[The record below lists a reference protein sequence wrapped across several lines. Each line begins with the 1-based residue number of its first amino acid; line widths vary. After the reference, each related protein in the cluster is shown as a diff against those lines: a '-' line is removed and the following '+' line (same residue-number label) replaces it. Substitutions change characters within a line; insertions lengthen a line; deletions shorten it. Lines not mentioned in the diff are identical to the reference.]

1 LRFMS
6 EVLKGLRVIELGSG
20 PVTGITGMVLADF
33 GAEVL
38 RIERPDGDPLSTL
51 PAAPM
56 WARGK
61 RNLVLDLSDPAS
73 LEALDS
79 LCASADVLLCNLR
92 MSSLKRKGLGFVSL
106 HERHPHLIYCHIS
119 GFGNRGPLA
128 DLPGYEHVVAAYAGR
143 MLMFQGIVDRQG
155 PVLSAVQVG
164 VHAASQSAAAG
175 ILAAVLQRG
184 EQGLGRLVETS
195 LLQGMLPYEMGSMI
209 GRQFPQQFEL
219 LMPFMQ
225 VSAEPPSPSLYYHP
239 AQTGDG
245 KWMQMGNLLPH
256 LFDNFLI
263 ATDLL
268 DVLGDPAFDGK
279 QMFLRPEDKQ
289 EAFRERMLKRM
300 QDRPAPDWMNDFV
313 ADGGIVATTYQTTQ
327 QALSDPDIV
336 ANGHVLE
343 RQDGGVQIGPLAR
356 LTKTPATPGEKAV
369 PGKALIADWRK
380 TPRPPPIETSST
392 KSRNIELPLKG
403 VRVVELATI
412 IAAPLGAAFLADM
425 GADVIKVEQIG
436 GDPFRSLLAGVGAA
450 RVNAGKRSISV
461 NLKTDEGRQAVLDVL
476 STADVI
482 IHNYRPGVPE
492 RLGIDYEQVRN
503 CNPDVVYLQ
512 SNGYGPDGPGAL
524 RPSTHPIPGAAMGG
538 VMYQMAEHLPEALQ
552 NFEDHRMWC
561 SRLMRANELNPDPS
575 TALVVATSALLGL
588 SARQRTGRGQQ
599 IFVDMFG
606 ANAYANADDFLSY
619 PGKPQRPMPDELL
632 HGLSPTYRLY
642 QCKDDHWVF
651 LALTTDKEKTEFISA
666 LKAADIDVPAD
677 LKPESLTTFFATR
690 NADEW
695 QSALTSSGVACVRA
709 DRMAP
714 SEFWLEDEQV
724 QLMGFTADAIHP
736 ALGAYKRHGSLVQFD
751 GEMSGLNGPPLAGEH
766 NQAVLAECGYK
777 PEQIEQLVESGVLWQ
792 EMKP

>member
-1 LRFMS
+1 MS
-6 EVLKGLRVIELGSG
+6 EALKELRVIELGSG
-20 PVTGITGMVLADF
+20 PVTGIAGMVLADF

-38 RIERPDGDPLSTL
+38 RIERPEGDPLSTL

-61 RNLVLDLSDPAS
+61 RSHVLDLAESAS
-73 LEALDS
+73 REALHS
-79 LCASADVLLCNLR
+79 LLAGADVLICNLR
-92 MSSLKRKGLGFVSL
+92 MSSLKRKGLDFVSL
-106 HERHPHLIYCHIS
+106 HARHPHLIYCHIS

-155 PVLSAVQVG
+155 PVMSAVQVG

-184 EQGLGRLVETS
+184 EQGQGRLVETS
-195 LLQGMLPYEMGSMI
+195 LLQGMLPYEMGTII
-209 GRQFPQQFEL
+209 GRQFPQQFGQ
-219 LMPFMQ
+219 PIQ
-225 VSAEPPSPSLYYHP
+225 VSAEPPNPSLYYHP
-239 AQTGDG
+239 TQTGDG
-245 KWMQMGNLLPH
+245 KWMQTGNLLPH

-268 DVLGDPAFDGK
+268 DVLGDPAFDGQ
-279 QMFLRPEDKQ
+279 QMLLQPEDKQ
-289 EAFRERMLKRM
+289 EGFRERMMKRM
-300 QDRPAPDWMNDFV
+300 QERPAQDWMNDFV

-336 ANGHVLE
+336 ANGHVLVQ
-343 RQDGGVQIGPLAR
+343 QDGGVQIGPLAR
-356 LTKTPATPGEKAV
+356 LMKTPATPGEKAM
-369 PGKALIADWRK
+369 PGEALIADWRN

-392 KSRNIELPLKG
+392 KSTDNELPLKG
-403 VRVVELATI
+403 IRVVELATI

-436 GDPFRSLLAGVGAA
+436 GDPFRSMLAGVGAA

-492 RLGIDYEQVRN
+492 RLGIGYEQV
-503 CNPDVVYLQ
+503 CKFNPEVVYLQ
-512 SNGYGPDGPGAL
+512 CNGYGPDGPGAL

-552 NFEDHRMWC
+552 NFEDHRMWS

-575 TALVVATSALLGL
+575 TALVIATSALLGL
-588 SARQRTGRGQQ
+588 SARHRTGHGQQ

-619 PGKPQRPMPDELL
+619 PGKPPRPMPDELL

-642 QCKDDHWVF
+642 QTKDDHWVF
-651 LALTTDKEKTEFISA
+651 LALTSEKEKAEFISA
-666 LKAADIDVPAD
+666 LTAADIDGPAN
-677 LKPESLTTFFATR
+677 LEPESLTILFATR

-695 QSALTSSGVACVRA
+695 QSVLTASGVACVRA
-709 DRMAP
+709 DRMSP

-724 QLMGFTADAIHP
+724 QLMGFTTDAVHP
-736 ALGAYKRHGSLVQFD
+736 TLGAYKRHGSLVRFD
-751 GEMSGLNGPPLAGEH
+751 GKIPALNGPPLAGEH
-766 NQAVLAECGYK
+766 NQAVLAEFGY
-777 PEQIEQLVESGVLWQ
+777 EQEQVEQLVESGVLWQ
-792 EMKP
+792 ETKP

>member
-1 LRFMS
+1 MS
-6 EVLKGLRVIELGSG
+6 QALKGLRVIELGSG
-20 PVTGITGMVLADF
+20 PVTGIAGMVLADF

-38 RIERPDGDPLSTL
+38 RIERPGGDPFSTL

-61 RNLVLDLSDPAS
+61 RSHVLDLEDPANR
-73 LEALDS
+73 EALDA
-79 LCASADVLLCNLR
+79 LCAGADVFISNLR
-92 MSSLKRKGLGFVSL
+92 LSSLKRKELDFASL
-106 HERHPHLIYCHIS
+106 HARHPHLIYCHIS
-119 GFGNRGPLA
+119 GFGHQGPLA
-128 DLPGYEHVVAAYAGR
+128 DIAGYEHIVAAYAGR
-143 MLMFQGIVDRQG
+143 MLMFQGIVDRPG
-155 PVLSAVQVG
+155 PVMSAVQVG

-184 EQGLGRLVETS
+184 EHGRGRLVETS
-195 LLQGMLPYEMGSMI
+195 LLQGMLPYEMGNMI
-209 GRQFPQQFEL
+209 GRQFPQQFEA
-219 LMPFMQ
+219 LMPVMQ
-225 VSAEPPSPSLYYHP
+225 TSAEPPSPSLYYHP

-263 ATDLL
+263 ATELL
-268 DVLGDPAFDGK
+268 DVLGDPAFDSK
-279 QMFLRPEDKQ
+279 QMLLRPEDKQ

-300 QDRPAPDWMNDFV
+300 QERPATDWMDDFV

-343 RQDGGVQIGPLAR
+343 RQDGSVQIGPLAR
-356 LTKTPATPGEKAV
+356 LMKTPATPGEKAL
-369 PGKALIADWRK
+369 PGEPLVADWRS
-380 TPRPPPIETSST
+380 TPRPPPSDTTPT
-392 KSRNIELPLKG
+392 KSRDSELPLKG
-403 VRVVELATI
+403 IRVVELATI

-425 GADVIKVEQIG
+425 GADVIKVEQPG
-436 GDPFRSLLAGVGAA
+436 GDPFRSMLAGVGAA

-492 RLGIDYEQVRN
+492 RLGIGYEQV
-503 CNPDVVYLQ
+503 CKFNPDVVYLQ

-538 VMYQMAEHLPEALQ
+538 VMYQMAEHLPKALQ
-552 NFEDHRMWC
+552 NFEDHRLWT
-561 SRLMRANELNPDPS
+561 SRLMRANELNPDPN
-575 TALVVATSALLGL
+575 TALVIATSALLGL
-588 SARQRTGRGQQ
+588 SARQRTGKGQQ

-619 PGKPQRPMPDELL
+619 PGKRHRPMPDELL

-642 QCKDDHWVF
+642 QSKDNHWVF
-651 LALTTDKEKTEFISA
+651 LALTSEKEKAEFISA
-666 LKAADIDVPAD
+666 LKAADIDGPARLD
-677 LKPESLTTFFATR
+677 AGSLTALFATQD
-690 NADEW
+690 ADEW
-695 QSALTSSGVACVRA
+695 QSVLTTYGVACVRA
-709 DRMAP
+709 DRLAP
-714 SEFWLEDEQV
+714 SEFWLIDEQV
-724 QLMGFTADAIHP
+724 QLMGFTNDAIHP
-736 ALGAYKRHGSLVQFD
+736 TFGAYKRHGALVQFD
-751 GEMSGLNGPPLAGEH
+751 RKISDLNGPPLAGEH

-777 PEQIEQLVESGVLWQ
+777 PEQVKALVECGALWQ
-792 EMKP
+792 ETKP